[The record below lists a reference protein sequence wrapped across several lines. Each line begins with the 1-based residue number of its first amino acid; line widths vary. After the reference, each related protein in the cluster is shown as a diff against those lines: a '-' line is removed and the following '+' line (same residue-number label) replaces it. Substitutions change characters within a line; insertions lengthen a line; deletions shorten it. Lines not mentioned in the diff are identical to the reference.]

1 MMKVLLF
8 LSLMAWAQEGKEHR
22 VDVVVAAVNGEAITW
37 SALRL
42 EMSLNQMDANDLLAR
57 RRALQT
63 LIDRR
68 LSLQYARNFTFITD
82 AKVEEQIEKMS
93 QTFPSREAF
102 FESLSRRGMTLEEA
116 REQVR
121 ESLMLL
127 QLEARH
133 FRPQI
138 ADVSP
143 TDVEAYYIAH
153 PEEFTVPERISVA
166 QLLVRDGVETAQ
178 RLREALLAGTQTLEA
193 LATDPS
199 SNAVVIP
206 STALR
211 PASEFPSEFQER
223 LKRLSAGEWSEPVET
238 SQGIFLLGLLER
250 RPAEVTPLSEVR
262 GNIVKRIEE
271 ERLRAVAEAWLED
284 ARKKADIRILDPTLQ

>member
-1 MMKVLLF
+1 MA
-8 LSLMAWAQEGKEHR
+8 LSQEGKEYR
-22 VDVVVAAVNGEAITW
+22 VDAVVAAVNGEPITW

-42 EMSLNQMDANDLLAR
+42 EMNLNQMDANDPLAR

-82 AKVEEQIEKMS
+82 AKVDEQIEKMS
-93 QTFPSREAF
+93 QTFPSHEVF
-102 FESLSRRGMTLEEA
+102 LEDLSRRGMTLEEA

-138 ADVSP
+138 AEVSP
-143 TDVEAYYIAH
+143 TEVEAYYITH
-153 PEEFTVPERISVA
+153 PEEFTVPERVSVV
-166 QLLVRDGVETAQ
+166 QILVRDGVETAR
-178 RLREALLAGTQTLEA
+178 RLREALRAGTQTLEA
-193 LATDPS
+193 LAADSS
-199 SNAVVIP
+199 SNMVVIP

-211 PASEFPSEFQER
+211 PLSDFPSEFQKG
-223 LKRLSAGEWSEPVET
+223 LKSLSSGEWSEPIET
-238 SQGIFLLGLLER
+238 SQGIFLLGVLER
-250 RPAEVTPLSEVR
+250 RPAELTPLNEVR
-262 GNIVKRIEE
+262 ESIVKRIEE
-271 ERLRAVAEAWLED
+271 ERLRAVTETWLEN
-284 ARKKADIRILDPTLQ
+284 ARKSADIRILDPTLQ